1 MIRSVVRES
10 IRPTSAAASPA
21 THTSG
26 RIASAVNRA
35 SGLNS
40 QLTAVENLL
49 ETSTTPYGGVP
60 TRLRISPSGTVRIE
74 EFSDLQGEFPAIN
87 TARTARPYRFFWF
100 AAGLERNLYPNAL
113 VRIDHRTGK
122 ETVFRF
128 PEGHLP
134 HEAVFA
140 PRPGADAEDDGWLL
154 MPVLD
159 GVQNVANLS
168 VFDARDIEAGP
179 VYVGRL
185 RHHLPLTFH
194 GCFTPRVAQP
204 H

>member
-1 MIRSVVRES
+1 QD
-10 IRPTSAAASPA
+10 
-21 THTSG
+21 
-26 RIASAVNRA
+26 
-35 SGLNS
+35 LNS